1 MRGEMVAR
9 WLDEKKEIVIV
20 APFLSFALWE
30 NALVRIALVLC
41 DAELCVTYGVRKQS
55 TLSRGCGLKIPE
67 SAQKGVAGRSPCE
80 KCVLATA
87 P

>member
-20 APFLSFALWE
+20 APFPSFALWE

-55 TLSRGCGLKIPE
+55 TLSRGWVGSEYLKVRKKEWQGDPRVKN
-67 SAQKGVAGRSPCE
+67 A
-80 KCVLATA
+80 L
-87 P
+87 

>member
-1 MRGEMVAR
+1 MVAR

-30 NALVRIALVLC
+30 KLRLC
-41 DAELCVTYGVRKQS
+41 DAELCVTCVVRKQS
-55 TLSRGCGLKIPE
+55 TLSRGCGLRIPV